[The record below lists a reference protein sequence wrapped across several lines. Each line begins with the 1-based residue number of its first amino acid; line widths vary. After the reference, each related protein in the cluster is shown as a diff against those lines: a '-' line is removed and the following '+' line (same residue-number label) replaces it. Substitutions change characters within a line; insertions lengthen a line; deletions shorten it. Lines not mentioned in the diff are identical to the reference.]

1 MKILIATNNKHKI
14 KEITEI
20 FADTEYEVVCPN
32 DINLKL
38 DVIENGTTFAE
49 NSYKKANAFCRATGL
64 ISIAD
69 DSGLQ
74 VRCLDNAPGIYS
86 ARYGGIGLDDAGRT
100 QLLLKNMEGKAD
112 RYAEFVCA
120 ISVVFPSGR
129 LIKAQGKCEGNI
141 ALSPSTNVGF
151 GYDPVFIPKGYDK
164 TFAELSS
171 EIKNSISHRG
181 NALKQLKQ
189 KLAQIDGDTK

>member
-20 FADTEYEVVCPN
+20 FADTGYEIVCPD
-32 DINLKL
+32 DINLKV

-49 NSYKKANAFCRATGL
+49 NSYKKANAFCRATG
-64 ISIAD
+64 IVSIAD

-74 VRCLDNAPGIYS
+74 VRCLDNAPGVYS
-86 ARYGGIGLDDAGRT
+86 ARYGGEGLDDADRT
-100 QLLLKNMEGKAD
+100 ELLLKNMQGKTD

-120 ISVVFPSGR
+120 ISVVFPNGR
-129 LIKAQGKCEGNI
+129 LIKAQGKCEGEI
-141 ALSPSTNVGF
+141 ALSPSTRVGF

-171 EIKNSISHRG
+171 DVKNSVSHRG

-189 KLAQIDGDTK
+189 KLAELDDNK

>member
-14 KEITEI
+14 KEIKEI
-20 FADTEYEVVCPN
+20 FADTGYEIVCPE
-32 DINLKL
+32 DINLKV
-38 DVIENGTTFAE
+38 DVLENGTTFAE
-49 NSYKKANAFCRATGL
+49 NSYKKANAFCRATG
-64 ISIAD
+64 IVSIAD

-74 VRCLDNAPGIYS
+74 VRCLDNAPGVYS
-86 ARYGGIGLDDAGRT
+86 ARYGGEGLDDAGRT
-100 QLLLKNMEGKAD
+100 ELLLQNMQGKTD

-120 ISVVFPSGR
+120 ISVVFPNGR
-129 LIKAQGKCEGNI
+129 LIKAQGKCEGEI
-141 ALSPSTNVGF
+141 ALSPSTRVGF

-171 EIKNSISHRG
+171 DVKNSVSHRG

-189 KLAQIDGDTK
+189 KLAELDGNK

>member
-14 KEITEI
+14 KEIKEI
-20 FADTEYEVVCPN
+20 FADTGYEIVCPE
-32 DINLKL
+32 DIDLKV

-49 NSYKKANAFCRATGL
+49 NSYKKANAFCRATG
-64 ISIAD
+64 IVSIAD

-86 ARYGGIGLDDAGRT
+86 ARYGGEGLDDADRT
-100 QLLLKNMEGKAD
+100 ELLLKNMQGKTD

-120 ISVVFPSGR
+120 ISVVFPNGR
-129 LIKAQGKCEGNI
+129 LIKAQGECEGEI
-141 ALSPSTNVGF
+141 ALSPSTRVGF

-164 TFAELSS
+164 TFAELND
-171 EIKNSISHRG
+171 EVKNSISHRG

-189 KLAQIDGDTK
+189 KLAELDGNK

>member
-20 FADTEYEVVCPN
+20 FTYTDYEIVCPD

-38 DVIENGTTFAE
+38 DVLENGTTFAE
-49 NSYKKANAFCRATGL
+49 NSYKKANAFCRASGL
-64 ISIAD
+64 ISVAD

-74 VRCLDNAPGIYS
+74 VRCLDNAPGVYS
-86 ARYGGIGLDDAGRT
+86 ARYGGDGLDDAGRT
-100 QLLLKNMEGKAD
+100 DLLLKNMQGKTD

-120 ISVVFPSGR
+120 ISMVFPNGR
-129 LIKAQGKCEGNI
+129 LIKAQGKCAGNI
-141 ALSPSTNVGF
+141 ALFPSTRVGF
-151 GYDPVFIPKGYDK
+151 GYDPVFIPEGYDK

-171 EIKNSISHRG
+171 EVKNSISHRG

-189 KLAQIDGDTK
+189 KLIEINGGK